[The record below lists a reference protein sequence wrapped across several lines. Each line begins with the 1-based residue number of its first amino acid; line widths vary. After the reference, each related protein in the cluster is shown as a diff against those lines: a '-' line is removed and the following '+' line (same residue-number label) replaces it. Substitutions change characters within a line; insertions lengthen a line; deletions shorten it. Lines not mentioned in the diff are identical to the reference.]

1 MITKFPQLVEPA
13 AQHGVAG
20 VVDVGAGR
28 VGGERVVAAAAARLQ
43 PLDHAPPA
51 RRVHGARPR
60 PAVSR
65 RRRASVAIRLVKRD
79 DMSIA

>member
-1 MITKFPQLVEPA
+1 MIVEIITKFPQLVEPA

-28 VGGERVVAAAAARLQ
+28 VGGERVGGAGRAAAARLQ

-51 RRVHGARPR
+51 RRVHGARPP

-65 RRRASVAIRLVKRD
+65 TQRRRLRYDL
-79 DMSIA
+79 